1 MIFVPTPIEGAV
13 VVRQEPHGDGRGF
26 FSRQFCAKEFL
37 EAGLKQS
44 WVQINNSFSATRGT
58 IRGMHMQNKPNQ
70 EAKLVRCIR
79 GEIWDAIVDLRPGS
93 KSFGNWFGV
102 VLSADNR
109 DALYVP
115 EGFAHGFQTLSDD
128 TEVIYLV
135 SAFYSPVDEV
145 CLAWNDTELS
155 IRWPMEPTVVSEKD
169 SSGLSLSDF
178 R

>member
-1 MIFVPTPIEGAV
+1 MPTPIEGAV
-13 VVRQEPHGDGRGF
+13 VVRQEPNGDSRGF
-26 FSRQFCAKEFL
+26 FSRQFCAKEFS

-44 WVQINNSFSATRGT
+44 WVQMNNSFSATRGT

-70 EAKLVRCIR
+70 EAKLIRCIR
-79 GEIWDAIVDLRPGS
+79 GEIWDVIVDLRPES
-93 KSFGNWFGV
+93 KSFGDWFGIM
-102 VLSADNR
+102 LSADNR

-135 SAFYSPVDEV
+135 SAFYSPLDEV
-145 CLAWNDTELS
+145 CLAWNDKDLS
-155 IRWPMEPTVVSEKD
+155 IRWPMVPTVMSAKD
-169 SSGLSLSDF
+169 SAGLPLSDF